1 MTQRDQGWFVFSS
14 NQITPEFLKVTLLDS
29 TTNTI
34 LQPDSILA
42 SISKKREPRIKPI
55 ICNQTS
61 LLNFVYCNHRRIN
74 KSMMN
79 CGT

>member
-42 SISKKREPRIKPI
+42 SISKKESHAL
-55 ICNQTS
+55 NQ
-61 LLNFVYCNHRRIN
+61 LYVIRQVC
-74 KSMMN
+74 
-79 CGT
+79 